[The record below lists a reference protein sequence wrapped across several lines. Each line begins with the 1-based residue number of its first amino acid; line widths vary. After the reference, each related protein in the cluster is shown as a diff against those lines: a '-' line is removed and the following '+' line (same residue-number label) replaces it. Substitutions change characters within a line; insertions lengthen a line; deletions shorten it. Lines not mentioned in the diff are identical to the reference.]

1 MGKLTLSVERSV
13 AKRAKAYA
21 ARRGTSVSSLVERY
35 LDLLSRG
42 PEAAAEPVSP
52 VLGRL
57 RAELDG
63 MRADETS
70 YGRYL
75 RRKYR

>member
-13 AKRAKAYA
+13 ARRAKAYA

-42 PEAAAEPVSP
+42 PGVDAEPVSP

-63 MRADETS
+63 MRADAAS